1 MAHDN
6 AKNESA
12 NIICGFD
19 KWYDNHFGFGGDN
32 RSLDEF
38 RAAFEAR
45 GWHYWHAW
53 GGLNQNTSHPG
64 PQNVYVVDPTG
75 DAVQIDS
82 AWEHGPPP
90 GVAGDALQSQC
101 SQGNCKAASRP
112 TPPACSAALAKA
124 CPALGLKYNRC
135 ADCVYGAAA
144 WHAIKAA
151 GCLNADAVAYCVGE

>member
-1 MAHDN
+1 MTSSPKKRSSSERTARVEGYASH
-6 AKNESA
+6 A
-12 NIICGFD
+12 
-19 KWYDNHFGFGGDN
+19 GDFHLAL
-32 RSLDEF
+32 R
-38 RAAFEAR
+38 
-45 GWHYWHAW
+45 
-53 GGLNQNTSHPG
+53 
-64 PQNVYVVDPTG
+64 
-75 DAVQIDS
+75 
-82 AWEHGPPP
+82 GPPP